1 MSSNDYIKKAIQEN
15 KARKL
20 ANSNNPQQQQMPTV
34 KEMASNLGKD
44 VVNNVQSLLA
54 GNPLKAEDET
64 AKKRKEICQ
73 GCDAYNK
80 AQDRCTK
87 CGCYMAVKAYLKAS
101 RCPIGKW

>member
-1 MSSNDYIKKAIQEN
+1 MSNNDYIKKAIQDN

-20 ANSNNPQQQQMPTV
+20 ANSNNPHQQMPTV

-54 GNPLKAEDET
+54 GNPLKAEDEIG
-64 AKKRKEICQ
+64 KKRKEICQ